1 METKYRVECQT
12 HSVEDTTQLGKQL
25 GAFLQE
31 RQEPLCVALIGD
43 LGTGKTHMSQ
53 GIGLGFGI
61 KEEMTSP
68 TFALMNTYE
77 AHGQALYHFD
87 VYRLDDVCE
96 LENIGFY
103 EYTEDQISIVEW
115 ANKFPHELPDE
126 TLWVT
131 ITRLGESE
139 RQIMM
144 ASDILSDVE
153 LAQIGGQYVVR
164 N

>member
-1 METKYRVECQT
+1 MECQT

-126 TLWVT
+126 TLWIYLT
-131 ITRLGESE
+131 RIDDTSRSITLV
-139 RQIMM
+139 
-144 ASDILSDVE
+144 SDYLTADDLVE
-153 LAQIGGQYVVR
+153 IGGPYVVG